1 MASKSIRK
9 VSSLTRS
16 RFLGPDNI
24 FTRPLQIC
32 GKLYQTLKDE
42 TTYRDAP
49 IEGVSVTAK
58 YFDNQHLLSSE
69 PKSTLLMLHGAP
81 GSHKDFE
88 PLINRL
94 SEKNHRIIAP
104 DFPGLELSRVTNYMY
119 RHSPE
124 EKSDF
129 TKELLK
135 QLGIREVD
143 MVISHSSGS
152 FTAANLATGSCPR
165 IKSLGLM
172 NPVGFELIPQMK
184 PYLLWRSLFV
194 LLSGGYERLVV
205 KIVETAMKMKSN
217 PFSVED
223 LEGAIEGGIAQMNVD
238 REKLRDQISEIRNSS
253 LPLLYVYSENDRVM
267 TRSLNKQLIQSL
279 GKDESN
285 ADVYD
290 RTGRLVSL
298 VSSDGS
304 PELIQ
309 FSNGGH
315 FTFKKSPEIVSEAI
329 NNFLEKK
336 LK

>member
-1 MASKSIRK
+1 MASKSIGR

-16 RFLGPDNI
+16 PFIGENI
-24 FTRPLQIC
+24 FRRPLRIC
-32 GKLYQTLKDE
+32 GKLYQTLKDQ
-42 TTYRDAP
+42 TAYRDAP
-49 IEGVSVTAK
+49 VEGVSVTAT
-58 YFDNQHLLSSE
+58 YFDNHHQLSSE
-69 PKSTLLMLHGAP
+69 PRSTLLMLHGAP
-81 GSHKDFE
+81 GSHRDFE
-88 PLINRL
+88 PLIKQLTRR
-94 SEKNHRIIAP
+94 NHRIIAP

-135 QLGIREVD
+135 QLGVREVD
-143 MVISHSSGS
+143 MLIAHSSGS
-152 FTAANLATGSCPR
+152 FTAANLAIGSNPR

-172 NPVGFELIPQMK
+172 NPVGYELIPQMK
-184 PYLLWRSLFV
+184 PYILWRSLFV
-194 LLSGGYERLVV
+194 LLSGGYENLVV
-205 KIVETAMKMKSN
+205 KIVETAMKMKAN
-217 PFSVED
+217 PFSVQD

-238 REKLRDQISEIRNSS
+238 REKLREQMSKIRKSS
-253 LPLLYVYSENDRVM
+253 LPLLYVYSQNDRVM
-267 TRSLNKQLIQSL
+267 TQSLNKQLIRFL

-290 RTGRLVSL
+290 KTGRLVSL

-315 FTFKKSPEIVSEAI
+315 FTFKKSPEIVAEAI
-329 NNFLEKK
+329 VSFVEKK
-336 LK
+336 IK